1 MKTVFGITYRVMS
14 HEIDDYS
21 KIFYGPV
28 SDRIWDNI
36 YEHIVD
42 QTSDHVS
49 QYILEKIYENSRWY

>member
-21 KIFYGPV
+21 KIFYGPF
-28 SDRIWDNI
+28 SDLIWDNI

-42 QTSDHVS
+42 QTSDHAS
-49 QYILEKIYENSRWY
+49 QYILENL

>member
-28 SDRIWDNI
+28 SGLIWDNI

-42 QTSDHVS
+42 QTSDHAS
-49 QYILEKIYENSRWY
+49 QYILENL